1 MKGKEERSLKGLT
14 GRRAEHIEKNLL
26 SEKRSWK
33 INQSKH
39 SALSYKKLQVRYY
52 LVKTHITF

>member
-1 MKGKEERSLKGLT
+1 MKGKEERSLKGLYKMT

-39 SALSYKKLQVRYY
+39 SALS
-52 LVKTHITF
+52 